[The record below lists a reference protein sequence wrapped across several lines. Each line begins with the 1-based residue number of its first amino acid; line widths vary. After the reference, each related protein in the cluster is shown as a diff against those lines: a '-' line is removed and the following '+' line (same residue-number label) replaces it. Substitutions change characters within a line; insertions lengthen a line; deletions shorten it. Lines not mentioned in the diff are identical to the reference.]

1 METTDNTKNAHI
13 GQNIKRI
20 REIKGI
26 KQETLAMELGGE
38 WNQSKVSV
46 MEGRETIEE
55 DLLKQVAQILNV
67 TPEMIEKYDE
77 KAVNNFFSNTF
88 HDTSVNNGPLG
99 YIYQCTFNP
108 IDKVVE
114 LYERLLASEAANRN
128 SNK

>member
-1 METTDNTKNAHI
+1 METTDNTKSVHI

-26 KQETLAMELGGE
+26 KQETLAIELGGD

-46 MEGRETIEE
+46 MEGKESIEE
-55 DLLKQVAQILNV
+55 DLLKQVAEILNV

-77 KAVNNFFSNTF
+77 KTVNNFFTNTF
-88 HDTSVNNGPLG
+88 NDSSIGNVASNLYHCN
-99 YIYQCTFNP
+99 FNP

-114 LYERLLASEAANRN
+114 LYERLLASQAANRN
-128 SNK
+128 SQK

>member
-1 METTDNTKNAHI
+1 METTDNTKNVHI

-26 KQETLAMELGGE
+26 KQETLALELGTE
-38 WNQSKVSV
+38 WNQSKVSIL
-46 MEGRETIEE
+46 EGRDIIED
-55 DLLKQVAQILNV
+55 DLLKQVAEILNV

-88 HDTSVNNGPLG
+88 NDSSIGNVASNLYHCS
-99 YIYQCTFNP
+99 FNP

-114 LYERLLASEAANRN
+114 LYERLLISEATNRD
-128 SNK
+128 SSK